1 MAKRPQLGTYA
12 QPVSNFVQPIAA
24 EKTVTPLDEQAI
36 RETYAFANA
45 FADLSESMV
54 KVASTIKTE
63 QNQEEFNAGQE
74 MVNTSRKTY
83 ADLVRSGQIKPSENP
98 WLAVGAQEA
107 SGVIEASKARAEFE
121 RKYQQDVTNNPEL
134 LKDHEYF
141 DALAA
146 SFAQT
151 KGAEFGTAQY
161 LSRSFYKEFNPF
173 LLSASAK
180 HSEAVGKYRQAK
192 IIDSLKLK
200 VDEVISAVG
209 KSRSFGRRPDGSY
222 KDVGYYGT
230 LFGLDGSGIT
240 EMSIGVEIEGR
251 EMDIPMLVPGLSL
264 EAREAIVFGD
274 PDKTANELLNSIPA
288 KDRALIFSHAEERV
302 KQGKSPFFST
312 MDDQQIPN
320 LQVYLDEM
328 GKNMGMPRVANIAVA
343 SHLIELMKGSGM
355 TYEAEEILNGLQAGT
370 GPLAETEDVRSMLVD
385 ARADISKNRFEIRK
399 SQQTAVIETFIKT
412 QFDEVYNTVATRGE
426 DAVMGPDFESFRTL
440 MKGMDTLGVEEENKL
455 LNQYVESWNK
465 ARKEGASFI
474 DAASMN
480 TLSRR
485 FSEGLARDPNP
496 VKDFAALRQNFNA
509 ELVRLNI
516 PLDSE
521 KGRAVVRKMMAKVDA
536 AVQGMVPT
544 FIAEVNKE
552 LAEAARNR
560 GERNAP
566 TITSLYP
573 EANDSD
579 EVAAVKAKFRGEYNL
594 NRINAGIHF
603 DSPELLADY
612 RRVALNAITYDVE
625 RGVDARLADL
635 IYAYNYSTGGQFP
648 TETLLGSGPGKQRME
663 TFLQSVRGK
672 MLGGMPIGEA
682 VRDSAQA
689 ASLNLPSLALTDIA
703 SNGTQAEELRIAMT
717 EAREEWLENQSALGS
732 FFENFDLFGWTV
744 PELNP
749 DSEGV
754 LHSYY
759 AEAYMTALNDTKDH
773 SRAIEIANDSLNDL
787 TFYNGGVLPQK
798 DLKKYN
804 VDTFYM
810 AEFIAMEANGVDA
823 TMVIVG
829 RDQRGEPV
837 FALRT
842 PQGNSINQKYYT
854 LSGITKPEIR
864 GEIIIRMNERRKRTQ
879 QREVEEAKARE
890 RSGLPRM
897 KL

>member
-63 QNQEEFNAGQE
+63 QNQEEFNAGQD
-74 MVNTSRKTY
+74 MINSSRKTY

-146 SFAQT
+146 SFAQQ
-151 KGAEFGTAQY
+151 KSSEFGTAQY

-180 HSEAVGKYRQAK
+180 HSEAVGKYRQSK
-192 IIDSLKLK
+192 IIDALRIK
-200 VDEVISAVG
+200 VDESIQSVNSVDPEDREAVVLG
-209 KSRSFGRRPDGSY
+209 KS
-222 KDVGYYGT
+222 
-230 LFGLDGSGIT
+230 
-240 EMSIGVEIEGR
+240 
-251 EMDIPMLVPGLSL
+251 IP
-264 EAREAIVFGD
+264 
-274 PDKTANELLNSIPA
+274 ELQ
-288 KDRALIFSHAEERV
+288 RFV
-302 KQGKSPFFST
+302 
-312 MDDQQIPN
+312 
-320 LQVYLDEM
+320 DEM
-328 GKNMGMPRVANIAVA
+328 GKNMGLPRVANIAVA

-370 GPLAETEDVRSMLVD
+370 GPLADTEDVRSMLAD

-521 KGRAVVRKMMAKVDA
+521 KGRAAVRKMMAKVDA
-536 AVQGMVPT
+536 AVQGMVPV

-566 TITSLYP
+566 TVTSLYP

-717 EAREEWLENQSALGS
+717 DAREEWLENQSALGS